1 MRGFCDKTMKKTGI
15 LDYIKAFNKQYKL
28 NKNVSNICYAYS
40 NYIAHNLA
48 TRCMHATHLT

>member
-1 MRGFCDKTMKKTGI
+1 MRGFCDKTMKKTSI